1 MVLGARDRVDAA
13 ALGGDAAELGG
24 EPGGALDY
32 SIVRHRLLFLL
43 LIAVSTAPPQSAAAQ
58 TGAIRGLVYDSLL
71 HAPLG
76 GAEVWL
82 RGTERRELTNRD
94 GRFTFDSVPVGRQV
108 LAVSHAGLDSAGL
121 FTIALPLTVGAG
133 QTAQVTIATQSL
145 ATLWRRRCGVGL
157 GSSADSGL
165 VFGVIQD
172 ATTGEHL
179 AGAALIAR
187 WVRLAKLD
195 NINVQVH
202 DRDVRVRTD
211 SLGAYYAC
219 GVATDMTL
227 LLRAYAGR
235 DSTGPID
242 ARLGPR
248 RVARQDLTVALDRP
262 ATAAVR
268 GSVKTNDG
276 KPLLGARATVRD
288 GGSTSLTAG
297 SFTLTNLPGGTQWI
311 SIQAIGRQPAEQA
324 VDLRSGDTT
333 VLTFTLE
340 PLPVTLDPVRVTT
353 APHTGKLAEFDE
365 RRRLGIAYIRTA
377 ADLQG
382 IRTMRAVFTGAPSVR
397 VDRTRGAVGDFQVL
411 LEAPGLSGQGWCV
424 ASLFID
430 GFRANYDQL
439 SAYQPTDLIGIEIY
453 QRVSSAPVQYQ
464 SVSSGCGVVLVW
476 TKYMEERE

>member
-1 MVLGARDRVDAA
+1 M
-13 ALGGDAAELGG
+13 
-24 EPGGALDY
+24 
-32 SIVRHRLLFLL
+32 
-43 LIAVSTAPPQSAAAQ
+43 AQ
-58 TGAIRGLVYDSLL
+58 TGAIRGVVYDSLL
-71 HAPLG
+71 RAPLG
-76 GAEVWL
+76 SAEVWL
-82 RGTERRELTNRD
+82 RGTERREFTDRD
-94 GRFTFDSVPVGRQV
+94 GRFAFDSVPIGRQV
-108 LAVSHAGLDSAGL
+108 IAVSHAGLDSAGL
-121 FTIALPLTVGAG
+121 FTLALPLTVAAG
-133 QTAQVTIATQSL
+133 ETARITIATQSL
-145 ATLWRRRCGVGL
+145 ATLWRRRCGVEL
-157 GSSADSGL
+157 GASADSGL

-172 ATTGEHL
+172 ATTGAHL

-195 NINVQVH
+195 NVNVQVN

-227 LLRAYAGR
+227 LVRAYAGR

-242 ARLGPR
+242 VRFGPR

-262 ATAAVR
+262 PTATVR

-288 GGSTSLTAG
+288 GGSTSLAAG
-297 SFTLTNLPGGTQWI
+297 VFTLTDLPAGTQWI
-311 SIQAIGRQPAEQA
+311 SIQAIGRQAAEMA

-333 VLTFTLE
+333 NLAFTLE

-353 APHTGKLAEFDE
+353 APRTGKLAEFDE
-365 RRRLGIAYIRTA
+365 RRRSGTGYTRTA

-397 VDRTRGAVGDFQVL
+397 VERSRGGVGDFQVL

-424 ASLFID
+424 ASLYID

-453 QRVSSAPVQYQ
+453 QRVSTAPVQYQ
-464 SVSSGCGVVLVW
+464 QVASGCGVVLVW
-476 TKYMEERE
+476 TKYVEER

>member
-1 MVLGARDRVDAA
+1 VAREEA
-13 ALGGDAAELGG
+13 GAELGG

-32 SIVRHRLLFLL
+32 SIVRYRLLFLL
-43 LIAVSTAPPQSAAAQ
+43 LIAVSTARSAAAQ

-108 LAVSHAGLDSAGL
+108 IAVSHPGLDSAGL

-145 ATLWRRRCGVGL
+145 ATLWRRRCGVEL

-172 ATTGEHL
+172 ATTGAHL

-195 NINVQVH
+195 NVNVQVH

-219 GVATDMTL
+219 GVAADMTL
-227 LLRAYAGR
+227 VLRGYAGR

-242 ARLGPR
+242 LRLGAR
-248 RVARQDLTVALDRP
+248 GVGRQDLTVALDRP
-262 ATAAVR
+262 PTATLR
-268 GSVKTNDG
+268 GTARTNDG
-276 KPLLGARATVRD
+276 KPLLGARVIVRD
-288 GGSTSLTAG
+288 AGSTSLRAG
-297 SFTLTNLPGGTQWI
+297 GTFVLTGLPAGTQWV
-311 SIQAIGRQPAEQA
+311 SVQAIGRQAAEQA

-333 VLTFTLE
+333 AVSVTLE
-340 PLPVTLDPVRVTT
+340 PLPVTLDPVRVT
-353 APHTGKLAEFDE
+353 APQRSVALQEFEE
-365 RRRLGIAYIRTA
+365 RRRLGLGYTRTA
-377 ADLQG
+377 ADLEG
-382 IRTMRAVFTGAPSVR
+382 VRTMRAVFTGAPSVR
-397 VDRTRGAVGDFQVL
+397 VERARGGVGDFEIL
-411 LEAPGLSGQGWCV
+411 IESPGVSGQGWCV

-430 GFRANYDQL
+430 GFKARFEQL
-439 SAYQPTDLIGIEIY
+439 SSYQPTDLIGVEIY
-453 QRVSSAPVQYQ
+453 QRVSSAPLQYQ
-464 SVSSGCGVVLVW
+464 STSSGCGVVLVW
-476 TKYMEERE
+476 TKYMEGRE

>member
-1 MVLGARDRVDAA
+1 MLR
-13 ALGGDAAELGG
+13 
-24 EPGGALDY
+24 
-32 SIVRHRLLFLL
+32 VRHRLLFLL
-43 LIAVSTAPPQSAAAQ
+43 LVGLSVAGSAVGQ
-58 TGAIRGLVYDSLL
+58 TGAIRGVVYDSLL

-76 GAEVWL
+76 NAEVWL
-82 RGTERRELTNRD
+82 RGTERRELTDRD
-94 GRFTFDSVPVGRQV
+94 GRFAFDSVPIGRQV

-121 FTIALPLTVGAG
+121 FTVALPLTIGAG
-133 QTAQVTIATQSL
+133 ETARVTVATQSL
-145 ATLWRRRCGVGL
+145 ATLWRRRCGADL
-157 GSSADSGL
+157 GSSPDSGL

-172 ATTGEHL
+172 ATSGAHL

-187 WVRLAKLD
+187 WVRLAKVD
-195 NINVQVH
+195 DINVQVN

-211 SLGAYYAC
+211 SVGAYYAC

-227 LLRAYAGR
+227 LVRGYAGR

-242 ARLGPR
+242 VRLGPR
-248 RVARQDLTVALDRP
+248 RVARQDLTIALDRP
-262 ATAAVR
+262 PTAAVR
-268 GSVKTNDG
+268 GSVRTNDG

-288 GGSTSLTAG
+288 GGSTSLAAG
-297 SFTLTNLPGGTQWI
+297 TFTLTGLPAGTQWI
-311 SIQAIGRQPAEQA
+311 SVQAIGRQPAEQA

-333 VLTFTLE
+333 VLSFTLE

-353 APHTGKLAEFDE
+353 TPRTGKLAEFDE
-365 RRRLGIAYIRTA
+365 RRRSGMGYTRTA

-382 IRTMRAVFTGAPSVR
+382 VRTMRAVFTGVPAVR
-397 VDRTRGAVGDFQVL
+397 VDRTRGGVGDFQVL

-424 ASLFID
+424 ASLYID

-439 SAYQPTDLIGIEIY
+439 SGYQPSDLIGVEIY

-464 SVSSGCGVVLVW
+464 QVASGCGVVLVW